1 MLSLS
6 LLHNFIY
13 DTMRNS
19 DRDARVMWDVNSGK
33 SRGYGFV
40 AFRDKTV
47 SADRLDVNI
56 CTYHVHTCNT
66 I

>member
-1 MLSLS
+1 M
-6 LLHNFIY
+6 NWPF
-13 DTMRNS
+13 

-47 SADRLDVNI
+47 SAGLLDVII
-56 CTYHVHTCNT
+56 CTYHVHTANT
-66 I
+66 IFSGR